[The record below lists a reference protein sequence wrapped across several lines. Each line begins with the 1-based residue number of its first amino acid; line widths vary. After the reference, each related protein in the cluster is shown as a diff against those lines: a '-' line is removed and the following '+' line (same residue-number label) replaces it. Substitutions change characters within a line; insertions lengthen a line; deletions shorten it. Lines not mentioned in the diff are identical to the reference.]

1 MKAILST
8 PFDMIDFLNRRAFE
22 NWTTRTEAD
31 LRGQVVKFL
40 DSVMGPNKLIERFKV
55 MKIEQDPNQKDR
67 VLLDIHITPY
77 FPAKSFVIQLTGHK
91 GDNPEDAIWESEYHQ
106 E

>member
-1 MKAILST
+1 MSYNKLKALTANVEAIETAMKIQVQGRQATAEEKEILSRYSG
-8 PFDMIDFLNRRAFE
+8 F
-22 NWTTRTEAD
+22 
-31 LRGQVVKFL
+31 G
-40 DSVMGPNKLIERFKV
+40 GLIERFKV

-77 FPAKSFVIQLTGHK
+77 FPAKSFVIQLAGHK

>member
-1 MKAILST
+1 
-8 PFDMIDFLNRRAFE
+8 MIDTQYYN
-22 NWTTRTEAD
+22 
-31 LRGQVVKFL
+31 QVDKHL
-40 DSVMGPNKLIERFKV
+40 LSLYLMGPNKLIERFKV

-77 FPAKSFVIQLTGHK
+77 FPAKSFVIQLAGHK

>member
-1 MKAILST
+1 MYLFSFTFNYFIYSNRFDILIKVFQYS
-8 PFDMIDFLNRRAFE
+8 NSYSH
-22 NWTTRTEAD
+22 RTWFIR
-31 LRGQVVKFL
+31 LK
-40 DSVMGPNKLIERFKV
+40 MGPNKLIERFKV

-77 FPAKSFVIQLTGHK
+77 FPAKSFVIQLAGHK

>member
-1 MKAILST
+1 
-8 PFDMIDFLNRRAFE
+8 
-22 NWTTRTEAD
+22 
-31 LRGQVVKFL
+31 
-40 DSVMGPNKLIERFKV
+40 
-55 MKIEQDPNQKDR
+55 

-77 FPAKSFVIQLTGHK
+77 FPAKSFVIQLAGHK